1 MKKTLI
7 PFLAFLLLV
16 FAGCNNNTTQE
27 DAAKATIYLNAE
39 SMNNEDID
47 LYMETIHPESPLYG
61 ATERMVQTLFE
72 QYDLKVTLKDVK
84 VEKIEDDLAEVLVV
98 QQTRKLAGGD
108 FQDNEVETRNVL
120 KLHNGKWKFF
130 SSQIL
135 NTGVLE

>member
-1 MKKTLI
+1 MKK
-7 PFLAFLLLV
+7 LLV
-16 FAGCNNNTTQE
+16 TLVAVLILLPGCGSNSSKE
-27 DAAKATIYLNAE
+27 DAVKAAVNLNAE
-39 SMNNEDID
+39 SMNEESID
-47 LYMETIHPESPLYG
+47 LYMNTIHPESPLYD
-61 ATERMVQTLFE
+61 ATENMVQTLFE

-120 KLHNGKWKFF
+120 KLHEGKWKFF

-135 NTGVLE
+135 KTSVLE